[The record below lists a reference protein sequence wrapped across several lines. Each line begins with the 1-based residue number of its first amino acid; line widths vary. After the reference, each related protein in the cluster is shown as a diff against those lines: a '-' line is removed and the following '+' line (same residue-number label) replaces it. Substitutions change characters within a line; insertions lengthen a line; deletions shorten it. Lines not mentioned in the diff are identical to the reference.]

1 MQTPPSHPNAAP
13 TTKHHPA
20 PSSPPHSVYP
30 SKLSLR
36 DMKSLAKAT
45 KVTATTDGAKFIIL
59 GTNTSKKKR
68 RRKAKAAPVVS
79 AEELL
84 KKQREDRRRAAHD
97 RLLARQAKIAL
108 KKQQDQAK
116 KAAAAVAAAA
126 SEPANDDSSE
136 SDNDV
141 NDVAPSSSDEEYVDA
156 DGAAPAHKEIEAA
169 GHPCADVPDAG
180 KPAVD
185 PAVDGDERIRRIN
198 AQLCLVQAEDNLRA
212 LRSCTPRTATHVPTQ
227 EAAASP
233 LQPEPNV
240 ALDLRC
246 QPETHERVP
255 EAPDTSSQPR
265 PHEIHE
271 ADVTHRE
278 PEAAAGSTPDDSSDD
293 ASDGGGGDDDVMAS
307 PPCETAY
314 DRSSFHTTVYLVMK
328 GTATSC
334 QGGSCG
340 AVDESP
346 TAAPPTA
353 SLPEWF
359 QDQRNLISHI
369 TDEPSDATKPDR
381 LEGGANGTRFTCSD
395 APAIPGD
402 TTAATDASAAD
413 RARTIMSNLM
423 RDRSCIQSCQASVD
437 CALES
442 LSTPSAC
449 PVATEAHTTRGAN
462 KSQRPR
468 SCHRASGP
476 HLPLAK
482 GQSADSARPQRPS
495 RHQSAKGPPTAPV
508 VMPLVKMPSK
518 PVTDYSSI
526 YRNFYCTMTSFYE
539 RMKAAQ
545 EHSGKTHTKD
555 IIQNGDVAI
564 RFQLKLYTVWTNIM
578 HDYATVFGVHGM
590 RLTACWSTSLT
601 DRRAPQDVAPDRLIM
616 KAAFDIAPETFI
628 LPHDYIPFVQAFK
641 RRADA
646 VGATHNFWIMKPVA
660 LSRGRGISLLNDL
673 GQVAY
678 GDAVVVQKYI
688 ENPLLLDGFK
698 AFFYNEGFVRICTH
712 RYSTDSADLGN
723 LFMHLTNSSIQK
735 HGHMDQVAY
744 VARRCHA
751 AVRHVWRSENP
762 VHHADATEAGGT
774 KASLAYLWSRLAA
787 ANAPVDAIKAAIVD
801 VIVKSLVAGE
811 DSIPYQVNSFDLY
824 GYDILLDDQ
833 YRPWLIEINSSPSM
847 ARENHL
853 DYVIKDALLYDTM
866 RVVNPLHFDRAALVS
881 VLQRRADELA
891 HDKKRPNLMHPME
904 AEARAMRQLNEDL
917 TDILRGHVPRQHG
930 EMPEHMGNFQ
940 RIAPS
945 AIHTQRSCFRENPPP
960 AATKK

>member
-1 MQTPPSHPNAAP
+1 MLGSDMTGWRRGASTADLRHKPPIDVMIDNASNHLQSHPQDRTADHPSNDPIQRMAYDDDQHMENFPLVPLDVIPRMSTSRLNECRVQLVKLADSLTPDHPDDVALGHYIRKQLATVVTELEDRRAKQRIADLLAGNAVAPRPPVVFAASPDGRSKSCHAMQTPPSHPNAAP

-156 DGAAPAHKEIEAA
+156 DSAAPAHKEIEAA

-271 ADVTHRE
+271 ADVTHRK

-328 GTATSC
+328 
-334 QGGSCG
+334 
-340 AVDESP
+340 DESP

-395 APAIPGD
+395 APAIPPTSRGD
-402 TTAATDASAAD
+402 TTAAATDASAAD

-423 RDRSCIQSCQASVD
+423 RDRSCIQLCQASVD

-590 RLTACWSTSLT
+590 RLTACAIDIADGF
-601 DRRAPQDVAPDRLIM
+601 DRRAPQDVAPDRLVVCLRCQVH
-616 KAAFDIAPETFI
+616 AVHGAVPHPFASEARSRRHRRRGAP
-628 LPHDYIPFVQAFK
+628 
-641 RRADA
+641 
-646 VGATHNFWIMKPVA
+646 
-660 LSRGRGISLLNDL
+660 
-673 GQVAY
+673 
-678 GDAVVVQKYI
+678 
-688 ENPLLLDGFK
+688 
-698 AFFYNEGFVRICTH
+698 
-712 RYSTDSADLGN
+712 
-723 LFMHLTNSSIQK
+723 
-735 HGHMDQVAY
+735 
-744 VARRCHA
+744 
-751 AVRHVWRSENP
+751 
-762 VHHADATEAGGT
+762 
-774 KASLAYLWSRLAA
+774 KASRLGRTPRRLGAQHDMEPPMDVEQ
-787 ANAPVDAIKAAIVD
+787 APRRRTPSV
-801 VIVKSLVAGE
+801 
-811 DSIPYQVNSFDLY
+811 
-824 GYDILLDDQ
+824 
-833 YRPWLIEINSSPSM
+833 PSM
-847 ARENHL
+847 N
-853 DYVIKDALLYDTM
+853 
-866 RVVNPLHFDRAALVS
+866 
-881 VLQRRADELA
+881 
-891 HDKKRPNLMHPME
+891 
-904 AEARAMRQLNEDL
+904 
-917 TDILRGHVPRQHG
+917 
-930 EMPEHMGNFQ
+930 
-940 RIAPS
+940 
-945 AIHTQRSCFRENPPP
+945 RSC
-960 AATKK
+960 